1 MIRARVNSRVQA
13 FTVLEMLVAM
23 VLLSIFMLLAQQFF
37 LSSASTTSNVA
48 GQTSLQ
54 QEIRAAGSVIS
65 DEVQR
70 ALYVFPPC
78 GTYSSLPDASGSA
91 PDPVIDTTCT
101 NADSTY
107 GVKVSWSS
115 FDVVTTGRTMLNPVT
130 NTTAWSVGGPSVKF
144 GSTTTTI
151 NSAPVLAMISAPRQ
165 PNLKCQP
172 VDDATTA
179 PNVDGCY
186 QFVAY
191 YPVLR
196 SKLTLPDANAGVTG
210 LEANADLN
218 PDGGNTD
225 RWVLLEYRRAIQ
237 RNLAI
242 ASGQTAL
249 TSWAEA
255 RSYENTV
262 SFADRIPWGDAGCVA
277 GSTVATQQCALI
289 GDTATRYDPP
299 NAFSAEYIQKSP
311 SAIPALESGEK
322 VASNISRYRARMM
335 ATMQWLATNDSPGS
349 GRILLDFVKP
359 TDGFTV
365 KFNKNHIDERGV
377 LLVRFGLQLEL
388 NRGGKTVQVP
398 GGIPSEFTASPRN
411 IQ

>member
-1 MIRARVNSRVQA
+1 MTHNRTNTRIQA
-13 FTVLEMLVAM
+13 FTVLEMLIAM
-23 VLLSIFMLLAQQFF
+23 VLLSIFLMLAQQFF
-37 LSSASTTSNVA
+37 LSSSTTTSNVA

-54 QEIRAAGSVIS
+54 QEIRAAGSVIA

-70 ALYVFPPC
+70 AAYVFPPC
-78 GTYSSLPDASGSA
+78 GTYSSLPDSSGSV
-91 PDPVIDTTCT
+91 PDPAIDTTCT
-101 NADSTY
+101 DADSTY

-115 FDVVTTGRTMLNPVT
+115 FDLVKTGRTMLNPVT

-144 GSTTTTI
+144 GTTTTTI
-151 NSAPVLAMISAPRQ
+151 NSAPILAMIVAPRQ
-165 PNLKCQP
+165 PTLKCQS

-179 PNVDGCY
+179 PNLDGCY

-196 SKLTLPDANAGVTG
+196 SKLTVPVAAETVTG
-210 LEANADLN
+210 LDANADLE
-218 PDGGNTD
+218 PTGNNDD
-225 RWVLLEYRRAIQ
+225 RWVLLEYRQPLR

-255 RSYENTV
+255 RSFANTV

-277 GSTVATQQCALI
+277 GSTVAAQQCALI
-289 GDTATRYDPP
+289 GATATRYDPP
-299 NAFSAEYIQKSP
+299 NAFSAEYVQKGP
-311 SAIPALESGEK
+311 FAIPALENGEK
-322 VASNISRYRARMM
+322 VASNISRYRVRMM
-335 ATMQWLATNDSPGS
+335 ATMRWLANNGTPGS
-349 GRILLDFVKP
+349 GRVLLDFVKP
-359 TDGFTV
+359 TTGFTV
-365 KFNKNHIDERGV
+365 KFNKTHIDERGV

-388 NRGGKTVQVP
+388 NQGGKTVQVP